1 MAEPST
7 EPSAWASRM
16 QSLRDSAQQRV
27 LTAPMPI
34 PAMDQLLA
42 DGKAEAMGPFEGSPI
57 RYMNRWWR
65 QTEQWWV
72 ALDETATSQLDQQAE
87 RYQAAIATLPRGQGT
102 PDVNTPSA
110 GANSR

>member
-16 QSLRDSAQQRV
+16 HSLRDSAQQRV
-27 LTAPMPI
+27 LTAPMPV

-42 DGKAEAMGPFEGSPI
+42 DGKAHAMGPFDGSPI

-65 QTEQWWV
+65 QTEQGWV
-72 ALDETATSQLDQQAE
+72 ALDESATSQLDQQAE
-87 RYQAAIATLPRGQGT
+87 RYQAATATGSRGQRT
-102 PDVNTPSA
+102 PDP
-110 GANSR
+110 GATSR